1 MAFWHAMFTLSCSTF
16 HVGPKCGHT
25 HFSFTTVCC
34 CDVFNG
40 WFNPWCVVL
49 NQKCNQISMYLS
61 VYLYVRECMRVYF
74 IWQGIGYIFILCVL
88 KSFCM
93 HIHIHS
99 FTHSHSTM
107 VFTLLLFPVV
117 VCAFLS
123 RYLNDST
130 LSKVPCFYS
139 KKSQNEVSDRF
150 ALKRA
155 LAYSCVHSSLCLH
168 TTFLARMKTI

>member
-1 MAFWHAMFTLSCSTF
+1 MQCSHWAALRSTLSQNVATLTF
-16 HVGPKCGHT
+16 LLLLCA
-25 HFSFTTVCC
+25 
-34 CDVFNG
+34 
-40 WFNPWCVVL
+40 VV
-49 NQKCNQISMYLS
+49 MYLTGDLIRGVSCWTKS
-61 VYLYVRECMRVYF
+61 VIKYLCIYLSIYMCVSVCVYIF

-130 LSKVPCFYS
+130 LSKVPCFYW